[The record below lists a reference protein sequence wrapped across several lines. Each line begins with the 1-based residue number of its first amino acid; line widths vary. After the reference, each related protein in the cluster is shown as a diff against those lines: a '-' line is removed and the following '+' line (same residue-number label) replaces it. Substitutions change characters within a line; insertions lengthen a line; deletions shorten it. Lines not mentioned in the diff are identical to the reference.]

1 MNARDIVAA
10 AFTAA
15 REPEYEISEQE
26 DYDDADIAVTALEQ
40 AGIIQATEPEKQSS
54 PSGAGLNRNAW
65 LVSLRALFLRMG
77 IPEEQVR
84 VAMTEA
90 MLVFDHAELIYGISE
105 LDAMSVR
112 VAAHGR
118 DHFGLGKA
126 QEEAIQSMIVGRTRQ
141 LEIYAHRVGERINNA
156 TPMAG

>member
-40 AGIIQATEPEKQSS
+40 AGIIQTEAPVASDAT
-54 PSGAGLNRNAW
+54 GLDKRDW

-84 VAMTEA
+84 AAMTEA

>member
-10 AFTAA
+10 ALTAA
-15 REPEYEISEQE
+15 REPEYGIPEQA

-40 AGIIQATEPEKQSS
+40 AGIIQTEAPVASDATSLDK
-54 PSGAGLNRNAW
+54 RDW

-77 IPEEQVR
+77 IPEERVR
-84 VAMTEA
+84 AAMTEA

>member
-40 AGIIQATEPEKQSS
+40 AGIIQTEAPVASDATSLDK
-54 PSGAGLNRNAW
+54 RDW

-77 IPEEQVR
+77 IPQEQVR
-84 VAMTEA
+84 AAMTEA
-90 MLVFDHAELIYGISE
+90 ILVLEHAELIYGISE

-118 DHFGLGKA
+118 YHFGLGKA

-141 LEIYAHRVGERINNA
+141 LEIYAHSVGERINNA

>member
-15 REPEYEISEQE
+15 REPEYGIPEQA
-26 DYDDADIAVTALEQ
+26 DYDDADIAVAALEQ
-40 AGIIQATEPEKQSS
+40 AGIIQAEAPVASDATDLDK
-54 PSGAGLNRNAW
+54 RDW
-65 LVSLRALFLRMG
+65 LDSLRSLFLRMG

-84 VAMTEA
+84 AAMTEA
-90 MLVFDHAELIYGISE
+90 MLVFEHAELIYGISE
-105 LDAMSVR
+105 LDAMSFR

-126 QEEAIQSMIVGRTRQ
+126 QEEAIQSMIVGRTRK
-141 LEIYAHRVGERINNA
+141 LEIHAHRVGERINNA

>member
-15 REPEYEISEQE
+15 REPEYEISEQA
-26 DYDDADIAVTALEQ
+26 DYDDADIAVAALEQ
-40 AGIIQATEPEKQSS
+40 AGIIQTEAPVASDATS
-54 PSGAGLNRNAW
+54 LNKRDR
-65 LVSLRALFLRMG
+65 LVSLMALFLRMG

-84 VAMTEA
+84 AAMTEA
-90 MLVFDHAELIYGISE
+90 MLVFEHAELIYGISE

-126 QEEAIQSMIVGRTRQ
+126 QEEAIQSMIVGRTRK
-141 LEIYAHRVGERINNA
+141 LEIHAHRVGERINNA

>member
-15 REPEYEISEQE
+15 REPEYEIPEQA

-40 AGIIQATEPEKQSS
+40 AGIIQTEAPVASNVTSLDK
-54 PSGAGLNRNAW
+54 RDW

-84 VAMTEA
+84 AAMTEA
-90 MLVFDHAELIYGISE
+90 MLVFEHAELIYGISE

>member
-40 AGIIQATEPEKQSS
+40 AGIIQTEAPVASDAT
-54 PSGAGLNRNAW
+54 GLDKRDW
-65 LVSLRALFLRMG
+65 IVSLGSLFLRMG

-84 VAMTEA
+84 AAMTEA
-90 MLVFDHAELIYGISE
+90 MLVFEHSELIYGISE

>member
-40 AGIIQATEPEKQSS
+40 AGIIQTTEPEASD
-54 PSGAGLNRNAW
+54 ATGLDKRDW
-65 LVSLRALFLRMG
+65 IVSLGSLFLRMG

-84 VAMTEA
+84 TAMTEA
-90 MLVFDHAELIYGISE
+90 MLVFEHAELIYGISE
-105 LDAMSVR
+105 LDAMSIR

>member
-40 AGIIQATEPEKQSS
+40 AGIIQAEAPVASDATSLDK
-54 PSGAGLNRNAW
+54 RDW
-65 LVSLRALFLRMG
+65 LVSLGALFLRMG
-77 IPEEQVR
+77 VPEEQAR
-84 VAMTEA
+84 AAMTEA
-90 MLVFDHAELIYGISE
+90 MLVFEHAELIYGISE

-112 VAAHGR
+112 VAAHR
-118 DHFGLGKA
+118 RNHFGLGEA
-126 QEEAIQSMIVGRTRQ
+126 QEEAIQSMIIGRTRQ
-141 LEIYAHRVGERINNA
+141 LEIYAHLVGERINNA